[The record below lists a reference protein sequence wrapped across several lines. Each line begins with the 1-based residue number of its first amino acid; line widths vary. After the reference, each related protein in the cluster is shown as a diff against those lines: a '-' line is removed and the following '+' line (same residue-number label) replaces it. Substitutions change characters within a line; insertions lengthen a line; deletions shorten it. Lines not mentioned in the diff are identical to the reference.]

1 MKKLL
6 LATTAIAVM
15 MGSVSSAAS
24 SSLAYETRLAQ
35 KETLE
40 AAGKKYYGDVAGDGW
55 STCIS
60 GLCFIG
66 EDTLTPGTLKPAVT
80 NARDLLLASK
90 AVGSDVL
97 VASADNSFVF
107 VKSPFIEELAEQNS
121 VSYEYMA
128 SLLWDH
134 SIDTPTNA
142 DGEVITWQEA
152 MQAETVKIAAMADI
166 LSNGEAGFDYEGGYA
181 ELQSVIEMLE
191 ADAVGNAV
199 AIEALN
205 TKIAELEANADI
217 NAASIVSLN
226 SDVSHWKAE
235 AKKYNDGFTAA
246 TQSAAIKVKQDE
258 IDTINA
264 ELKQAGYTIAQKQ
277 QEINILKLKVDNKQ
291 ETIVK
296 LQDSIEETRIRHAE
310 AIQAEVDLRAEKISE
325 LITDV
330 DNLERKLETANEL
343 SAFYKMRAEDLGAEL
358 KAEQAAHK
366 TLSEE
371 FQTLAADR
379 DNLRDVT
386 IPGLEAHIDDLD
398 KEISAHA
405 EALVDSFD
413 NGYDEGYDDGEASV
427 TINHPFIVKDSEG
440 RDVIR
445 VTATN
450 GAWTNIYLYDYTDKA
465 YTKGKDAEFARWI
478 NDVLPAIYTAIADK
492 AGVSVDSLPKDFNE
506 KIQAV
511 YDAGANSIINN
522 DPLYDNEDDVHV
534 EHVTQAFKD
543 GVSTVRANVDKIA
556 EKYGV
561 ATGNAAGVT
570 ANALYTAGFEAG
582 KLSILSDIAIGGFE
596 ALVDIKVQ
604 KGASHQSFN
613 SDNSTISQIAFVENE
628 MTGFDTFS
636 FDELYDTLQT
646 ALDTAYDDGY
656 NDGYTDGF
664 RDGYAAGHADAS
676 ITQ

>member
-66 EDTLTPGTLKPAVT
+66 EDTLKPGTLKPAVT

-90 AVGSDVL
+90 AVGNDVL

-134 SIDTPTNA
+134 SVDAPTNA
-142 DGEVITWQEA
+142 DGETVTWQEA
-152 MQAETVKIAAMADI
+152 MQAETVKIAAMADLI
-166 LSNGEAGFDYEGGYA
+166 SNGEAGFDYEGGYA

-191 ADAVGNAV
+191 ADAVGNAA
-199 AIEALN
+199 AIEALD

-217 NAASIVSLN
+217 DAASIVSLN

-277 QEINILKLKVDNKQ
+277 QEINLLKLKVDNKQ

-296 LQDSIEETRIRHAE
+296 LQDSIEETRIKHSE
-310 AIQAEVDLRAEKISE
+310 AIQAEVDIRVE
-325 LITDV
+325 LVSGLLTDV
-330 DNLERKLETANEL
+330 DNLERALETAETT
-343 SAFYKMRAEDLGAEL
+343 SAWFEMRAYDLGEQLRDEEL
-358 KAEQAAHK
+358 AYSN
-366 TLSEE
+366 LSKE
-371 FQTLAADR
+371 FDALAKDR

-386 IPGLEAHIDDLD
+386 IPGLNTQIEELND
-398 KEISAHA
+398 EISTHA

-413 NGYDEGYDDGEASV
+413 NGYDEGYDAGEASV
-427 TINHPFIVKDSEG
+427 TINHPSIVKNSEG
-440 RDVIR
+440 KDVIQ

-450 GAWTNIYLYDYTDKA
+450 GAWWNINLWYHTDKA

-478 NDVLPAIYTAIADK
+478 NDVLPAIYTTIADK
-492 AGVSVDSLPKDFNE
+492 AGVSVDSLPEDFNE

-511 YDAGANSIINN
+511 FNA
-522 DPLYDNEDDVHV
+522 
-534 EHVTQAFKD
+534 
-543 GVSTVRANVDKIA
+543 
-556 EKYGV
+556 GV
-561 ATGNAAGVT
+561 ASVVVAAESVEDSYNGHIAAMNTGSTPSDYGSSEDAYQSD
-570 ANALYTAGFEAG
+570 YTTKHITPIGAKIVE
-582 KLSILSDIAIGGFE
+582 AIGPFE
-596 ALVDIKVQ
+596 FAINGPLAAAVEELTIKIEKVY
-604 KGASHQSFN
+604 N
-613 SDNSTISQIAFVENE
+613 
-628 MTGFDTFS
+628 
-636 FDELYDTLQT
+636 
-646 ALDTAYDDGY
+646 DGY
-656 NDGYTDGF
+656 NDGYE
-664 RDGYAAGHADAS
+664 DGYKEGYKNGFADGVAS
-676 ITQ
+676 ISN